1 MFPSEGRR
9 WRESMGASSQQTA
22 RRSNRLSIVIAVVL
36 LSIVILVGAV
46 FASLGNFSSTSPA
59 TTDDKPS
66 SIEAKGLHF
75 IQDVLSIDTSK
86 YNVSIKT
93 LDSFAPSFATPEQLA
108 LAGTLVDYD
117 LSSNMYAIKITCTFI
132 KNALTMCSLD
142 PRNDTIASIRWYSNL
157 TDIAKGFL
165 INYQAFSG
173 QNCTSMIETLTNI
186 NPTND
191 VSLIFGN
198 LKLTTTH
205 KDLSNTAFG
214 DNIEFRWAYTYN
226 GCDYPAIVVAYRNG
240 VFSAFKDERS
250 VYTIGDTTV
259 NISRKQATDIALS
272 AIKNYSYEMS
282 GGVWISDFGVNGTN
296 TYLAPAIRNSTYLC
310 PCWTFIAY
318 LDKTYPGSVSA
329 LVVYVWADSGKTYG
343 TESAYVPGYGELT

>member
-9 WRESMGASSQQTA
+9 WCESMAAPSQPNT
-22 RRSNRLSIVIAVVL
+22 RRSTKIGVVLGVVL

-59 TTDDKPS
+59 SADDKLS
-66 SIEAKGLHF
+66 SIEAKGLNF

-132 KNALTMCSLD
+132 NDALTQCNLD
-142 PRNDTIASIRWYSNL
+142 PRNDTIASLRWYSNL

-165 INYQAFSG
+165 INYQTFSG
-173 QNCTSMIETLTNI
+173 QNCTSMIETLTNV
-186 NPTND
+186 NPAND
-191 VSLIFGN
+191 VSLISGN

-214 DNIEFRWAYTYN
+214 DNY
-226 GCDYPAIVVAYRNG
+226 G
-240 VFSAFKDERS
+240 
-250 VYTIGDTTV
+250 
-259 NISRKQATDIALS
+259 ISLGIHL
-272 AIKNYSYEMS
+272 
-282 GGVWISDFGVNGTN
+282 
-296 TYLAPAIRNSTYLC
+296 
-310 PCWTFIAY
+310 
-318 LDKTYPGSVSA
+318 
-329 LVVYVWADSGKTYG
+329 
-343 TESAYVPGYGELT
+343 